1 MQSKAEK
8 KEKRNR
14 KRTEE
19 RRSRRR
25 DDLPEDEQTGM
36 CVCFRYRC
44 SPRAR
49 RRRRCFP
56 NGRECPAGRTFDQ
69 QSGMKRCWPEQNI
82 QSKREGNKRKIG
94 FKFSGFFFPHFTKHL
109 FHATSSFS
117 TITHCFTLVWLS
129 SFWIKFPLLLSSPLV
144 SISCDAFPARSPLI
158 G

>member
-25 DDLPEDEQTGM
+25 DDLPEDEQTDM

-94 FKFSGFFFPHFTKHL
+94 FKFSGFFFPHFTKKSL
-109 FHATSSFS
+109 PRYFFFFRPSRTA
-117 TITHCFTLVWLS
+117 
-129 SFWIKFPLLLSSPLV
+129 LLLFDFRHFELNSLYFSHRHL
-144 SISCDAFPARSPLI
+144 
-158 G
+158 